1 MRETGKWALSIMSDP
16 VPIFSYSLVLIFC
29 VSTLRKEAAASFCY
43 LKTYPLQAVVLGTP
57 ESALKHT
64 QHLNVLFEQGY
75 SYARRKQD
83 TQKASH

>member
-1 MRETGKWALSIMSDP
+1 MSDP
-16 VPIFSYSLVLIFC
+16 VLIFSYSPVLIFC
-29 VSTLRKEAAASFCY
+29 VSTLKKEAAASFCY

-57 ESALKHT
+57 ESTLKRP

-83 TQKASH
+83 TRKESH